1 MIAFVLLPVPG
12 TSGFDY
18 VVPEGMEV
26 EPGFW
31 VEVPFGKRV
40 LLGVV
45 KEIRD
50 FPEYPGEPKPILRVR
65 GPALPPR
72 LFPLLS
78 SVSEEACTALG
89 MTLAHIV
96 PKPAARRPHR
106 STLPFSYTEEEKH
119 VDLTEEQKT
128 AVAAICE
135 GIGKGAKFLLFGPPA
150 SGKTEVYL
158 ASAREA
164 IKNGDAA
171 LLLEP
176 EISLLPQLWARA
188 ARALG
193 EAPAVYHGELSPG
206 ERFHVW
212 SSALRGE
219 LSCAVG
225 TRSAAFLPF
234 PNLGLMV
241 LDEEG
246 EPGYKEERAP
256 HYHARKVLEERAAA
270 EGAALVLGAAA
281 PAVETFFRA
290 EQGEIRLLSLTQ
302 RVSGALPEV
311 RAAEKDPEEVI
322 GTELR
327 EAMARHLQVGGQIL
341 LFLNRLGFFTGASCR
356 SCGEILRCPD
366 CEVALVFHLAEKTF
380 RCPACGKDFPDP
392 ACRRCGSTRFR
403 LFGAG
408 TERVEYEAKKLF
420 PQARVARLDEETAR
434 DRDRILSALAKG
446 EIDILVGAQMVGK
459 GLDFPGITLVGVIDA
474 DQLLAS
480 PTFYAAERA
489 FQLLLSA
496 IGRAGRGKRPGE
508 VVVQTHMPDHYAISS
523 ALRGNYLAF
532 YQEEIKFRKLLRY
545 PPFSRLLRILV
556 SGKRAETQARKIAE
570 TLREK
575 GLEVLGPVR
584 LHPLR
589 GEPRFQILLR
599 GDPSLP
605 RKVRGLFPK
614 LPQNVRVEPDPL
626 WLG

>member
-18 VVPEGMEV
+18 LVPEGMEV

-45 KEIRD
+45 QEIRNL
-50 FPEYPGEPKPILRVR
+50 PEYPGKPKPILRVH

-72 LFPLLS
+72 LFPLFSL
-78 SVSEEACTALG
+78 VSEEACTALG
-89 MTLAHIV
+89 MALAHIV
-96 PKPAARRPHR
+96 PKPAARRPR
-106 STLPFSYTEEEKH
+106 APFLPFRYTEEPKRVE
-119 VDLTEEQKT
+119 LTEEQKA
-128 AVAAICE
+128 AVAAICD
-135 GIGKGAKFLLFGPPA
+135 GIGKGEKFLLFGPPA

-158 ASAREA
+158 ASAQEA
-164 IKNGDAA
+164 IHQGYAA

-193 EAPAVYHGELSPG
+193 KAPAVYHGELSPG

-219 LSCAVG
+219 ISCAVG

-234 PNLGLMV
+234 PHLGLMV

-246 EPGYKEERAP
+246 EPGYKEERSP
-256 HYHARKVLEERAAA
+256 HYHARKVLEERAK

-302 RVSGALPEV
+302 RVSGSPPEV
-311 RAAEKDPEEVI
+311 KAAQKEPEEVI
-322 GTELR
+322 GAELR
-327 EAMARHLQVGGQIL
+327 EAIARHLQAGGQIL

-356 SCGEILRCPD
+356 TCGEILRCPD

-380 RCPACGKDFPDP
+380 RCSACGKDFPDP
-392 ACRRCGSTRFR
+392 ACRRCGGTRFR

-420 PQARVARLDEETAR
+420 PQARVARLDEETAKE
-434 DRDRILSALAKG
+434 RDRILSALAKG

-496 IGRAGRGKRPGE
+496 MGRAGRGEKPGE

-523 ALRGNYLAF
+523 ALRGDYLAF

-556 SGKRAETQARKIAE
+556 SGKRAEVQAGKMAE
-570 TLREK
+570 MLREK
-575 GLEVLGPVR
+575 GLEVLGPAR

-589 GEPRFQILLR
+589 GEPRFQVLLR
-599 GDPSLP
+599 GDSSLP
-605 RKVRGLFPK
+605 RRVRALFPK